1 MNKHDFN
8 NTLMVIRL
16 ITFKLQKGL
25 ALNEKDHK
33 ALDNALAII
42 NK

>member
-8 NTLMVIRL
+8 NALMIIRL
-16 ITFKLQKGL
+16 ITLKLQKGMV
-25 ALNEKDHK
+25 LNEKDHK